1 VDSLRRDDID
11 RARRASHAERAAQAF
26 EAMRVGIRL
35 RRAALRARYPEA
47 SETEVEGYLRSWLAR
62 DG

>member
-1 VDSLRRDDID
+1 MDPLRRDDID
-11 RARRASHAERAAQAF
+11 RALRTPDAVRAAQAF

-35 RRAALRARYPEA
+35 RRAALRARYPAA
-47 SETEVEGYLRSWLAR
+47 SETEVDEQLRLWLAR